1 MDLKEIKKVIE
12 SVESKL
18 SEHTFIIAH
27 AFERNG
33 RVLYV
38 ALTNRLKK
46 SCKRGRVWK
55 SKAFLTAFKNA
66 EYGFDESRA
75 KSQGGSDGIFLLTR
89 NYLPKN
95 EMMKKIFDRFLGK
108 PDIEAEAIAN
118 ELNINMTSLLPVRL
132 VSHHMRLLGVLMK
145 GTTVDTLVLIDYDDT
160 K

>member
-33 RVLYV
+33 RVLNV

-55 SKAFLTAFKNA
+55 SKAFLTTFKNA
-66 EYGFDESRA
+66 EYGFDKNHA

-89 NYLPKN
+89 DYQPKN
-95 EMMKKIFDRFLGK
+95 EMMKKIFDRFLDK
-108 PDIEAEAIAN
+108 PNSEAEAIAN

>member
-1 MDLKEIKKVIE
+1 MDLKEIKKLIE

-95 EMMKKIFDRFLGK
+95 EMMKKIFDRFLDK
-108 PDIEAEAIAN
+108 QNSEAEVIAK
-118 ELNINMTSLLPVRL
+118 ELNINITSLLPVRL

-145 GTTVDTLVLIDYDDT
+145 GTTEDTLVLIDYDDT